1 MTMSDPPAGV
11 EVIQVRMDE
20 ARRPLALAALVVLGL
35 ALAMLKPWGDQPPS
49 TRDASGAPVG
59 VSAVAA
65 SRAPERPISAGSD
78 AGPADAAN
86 APAKLPQDVAIYGG
100 ATAPNDECYAG
111 LAWRLFTVQRDFGRL
126 ARWWLRLD
134 TAPGASGPLDPSI
147 PIIHVSTQ
155 QALGV
160 GFCAPYRAGGGT
172 PVEDVAAW
180 RVDATGRAVPVQL
193 DPLPGVQPVDG
204 HGALYGPPTP
214 AARRT
219 ESAWQ
224 PGRYVFQVTSRD
236 IAAPVWFAVALE
248 TWRSV
253 RN

>member
-1 MTMSDPPAGV
+1 MTMSNPPAGV
-11 EVIQVRMDE
+11 EVIRVRMDE
-20 ARRPLALAALVVLGL
+20 ARRPLALAVLVVLGL
-35 ALAMLKPWGDQPPS
+35 AVAVLKPWGDQPPS
-49 TRDASGAPVG
+49 PRDAPGAPAG

-65 SRAPERPISAGSD
+65 SRAPEQPSAEVSG

-86 APAKLPQDVAIYGG
+86 APAKLPQDVAIYDG
-100 ATAPNDECYAG
+100 ATASNDECYAG

-134 TAPGASGPLDPSI
+134 TAAGASGPLDPSI
-147 PIIHVSTQ
+147 PVIHLSTQ

-172 PVEDVAAW
+172 PVEGVAAW
-180 RVDATGRAVPVQL
+180 RLDAAGRAVPVHL

-204 HGALYGPPTP
+204 HGALYAPPTP
-214 AARRT
+214 AART
-219 ESAWQ
+219 MEAAWQ

-236 IAAPVWFAVALE
+236 IAVPVWFAVALE